1 MVTVRTG
8 SAEEM
13 VNEVIGF
20 RTADSRS
27 LQGWVLSVEE
37 EDVVVAVA
45 EGATSEGE
53 AIPTLTETGMT
64 GVRLAAIGRGEMTR

>member
-1 MVTVRTG
+1 MTVRTG

-13 VNEVIGF
+13 VNVVAG
-20 RTADSRS
+20 A
-27 LQGWVLSVEE
+27 LSVEE